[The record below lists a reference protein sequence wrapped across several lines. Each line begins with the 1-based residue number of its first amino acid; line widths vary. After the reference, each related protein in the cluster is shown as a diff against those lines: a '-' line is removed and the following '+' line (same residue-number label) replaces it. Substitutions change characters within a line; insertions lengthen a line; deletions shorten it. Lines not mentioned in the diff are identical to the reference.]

1 MRPTR
6 IRDIKM
12 RRTIILLIGI
22 VAICNCSFAQTSVR
36 NDYNFV
42 VDKGISIQSESETS
56 QLFAGKSN
64 HSFTRGDG
72 FVIRPELYR
81 GIFANF
87 GYQINPYVQV
97 YVGLG
102 YSDGLDGALGLR
114 AYTGDANWVAMF
126 DLRFSVTNFA
136 LPGVAL
142 VAGASYKDLDFGAG
156 LKYYTDGYYY
166 LYVPVLTVGWN
177 IRCYDHR

>member
-1 MRPTR
+1 
-6 IRDIKM
+6 
-12 RRTIILLIGI
+12 LIGI
-22 VAICNCSFAQTSVR
+22 VAICNCSLAQTSAS
-36 NDYNFV
+36 NNHDFV
-42 VDKGISIQSESETS
+42 ADKGISIQSGFESRH
-56 QLFAGKSN
+56 LLAGKSTY
-64 HSFTRGDG
+64 SFTRGEG

-97 YVGLG
+97 YLGLG

-126 DLRFSVTNFA
+126 DLRFSVTDFA

>member
-1 MRPTR
+1 MKKTV
-6 IRDIKM
+6 
-12 RRTIILLIGI
+12 ILIALAMMAG
-22 VAICNCSFAQTSVR
+22 VHCFAQMSAFD
-36 NDYNFV
+36 NSAKEEKSSLISLS
-42 VDKGISIQSESETS
+42 KGV
-56 QLFAGKSN
+56 LNADHSN
-64 HSFTRGDG
+64 EHTNLSSYGSFTRGDG

-97 YVGLG
+97 YLGLG

-126 DLRFSVTNFA
+126 DLRFSVTDFA

-177 IRCYDHR
+177 IRCYNHR